1 MNRVIPIARI
11 LLGLVFVVFSAN
23 YFVPFLPEPKP
34 PTGDVALFV
43 GGMVAAKMMTVVKV
57 LELLAGLALLAN
69 RAVPLALAILAPI
82 VVAITVFHAVLAP
95 VGIALPLVLVAL
107 ELVLA
112 WGYRSAFAPMLRL
125 QVTPDPLRA
134 R

>member
-1 MNRVIPIARI
+1 MNRVLPVVRI

-23 YFVPFLPEPKP
+23 YFVTFLPEPKA
-34 PTGDVALFV
+34 PTGDLAVVAGALV
-43 GGMVAAKMMTVVKV
+43 TAKFMAVVKA
-57 LELLAGLALLAN
+57 LELAAGLALLVN

-82 VVAITVFHAVLAP
+82 IIAITVFHAVLAP
-95 VGIALPLVLVAL
+95 SGIVLPVVLIAF

-125 QVTPDPLRA
+125 QVTPDGLRK
-134 R
+134 